1 MPFFTTKFN
10 SNCNNIDYYLAGL
23 IEGDGS
29 IKIPKT
35 VRSEK
40 GKLLYPSVTIVFAAK
55 DLPLAQYLSK
65 SLTGTVN
72 KAKGDYFVLSIYSL
86 KSLHSLVK
94 RINGKFRTPKLE
106 ALHRLIFWLNEYN
119 KFEIIEL
126 LPLDISDLNSNA
138 WFAGFSDCDS
148 NLLITYSNSNG
159 IAKDIKLVFRIS
171 QRQVYHRD
179 SELGTSYLPVLTN
192 IAKVFKTKVTF
203 FERNRVN
210 KNNNYIELG
219 YLVTVSSLS
228 SRIELINYLS
238 NYPLLSSKYLD
249 FQNWLKAHEIVISK
263 KYRSIDGTAK
273 LVELKNSMNSKRTYF
288 SWNHLNIWTQ
298 EK

>member
-10 SNCNNIDYYLAGL
+10 SNCNNIDSYLAGL

-65 SLTGTVN
+65 FLNGTVN

-86 KSLHSLVK
+86 ISLHSLVK

-126 LPLDISDLNSNA
+126 LPLDNSDLNSNA
-138 WFAGFSDCDS
+138 WLAGFSDCDS
-148 NLLITYSNSNG
+148 NFLITYSNSNG

-192 IAKVFKTKVTF
+192 IAKVFKTKVTS

-210 KNNNYIELG
+210 KNNNYIVYTILHCWVAA
-219 YLVTVSSLS
+219 LCHLS
-228 SRIELINYLS
+228 IARYWDNYIKCPGS
-238 NYPLLSSKYLD
+238 
-249 FQNWLKAHEIVISK
+249 
-263 KYRSIDGTAK
+263 
-273 LVELKNSMNSKRTYF
+273 
-288 SWNHLNIWTQ
+288 
-298 EK
+298 